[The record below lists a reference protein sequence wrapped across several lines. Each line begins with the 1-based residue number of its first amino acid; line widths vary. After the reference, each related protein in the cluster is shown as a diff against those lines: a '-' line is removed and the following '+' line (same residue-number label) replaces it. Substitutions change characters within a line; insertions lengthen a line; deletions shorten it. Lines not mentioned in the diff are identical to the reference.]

1 MARLVLLG
9 AALLA
14 GGFYVFTRA
23 APQWQ
28 KDQSLLIQVAAA
40 LSPSMRHQM
49 EITRMEYFGSIG
61 AMILGGL
68 LILVGLVAYRTNF
81 GPHRLR

>member
-1 MARLVLLG
+1 VVRLMLLG

-14 GGFYVFTRA
+14 GGFYLFTLT

-40 LSPSMRHQM
+40 LSPSMHHQM

-68 LILVGLVAYRTNF
+68 LLLWGLVAYRTNS
-81 GPHRLR
+81 GPYRPR